1 MSTAPKPF
9 PAFHIFDVSSER
21 EVDQVNTRVE
31 DGKTITETTK
41 VKKTVLLPF
50 CFKFPSRT
58 EREEADIVRA
68 VWWTK
73 FMERGVTTEAML
85 IKRYTN
91 EGGTLPNEYRQ
102 LLEQLQTEFL
112 DVQVKLTEAETLHKD
127 EPDILRPLRY
137 RFFDLREKITEIHRS
152 QAPYFENT
160 AEAKARQKHIEWLV
174 LNMTYHKK
182 MNADETLGEWVP
194 FFAGKTMDEKLDY
207 YDKLVEKEDELWAKA
222 KSMLELLATF
232 YSSSGGNISSEEI
245 NDFLLEEALK
255 NAPAES
261 ATIES
266 KS

>member
-1 MSTAPKPF
+1 MSTPKPF
-9 PAFHIFDVSSER
+9 PAFHQFTVDSER
-21 EVDQVNTRVE
+21 EIDQVNTRVE

-41 VKKTVLLPF
+41 VKKTVSLPF
-50 CFKFPSRT
+50 CLKLPSRT

-91 EGGTLPNEYRQ
+91 EGGTLPNEYRT

-182 MNADETLGEWVP
+182 MNADESVGEWEP
-194 FFAGKTMDEKLDY
+194 FFTGKTMDDKLDY

-245 NDFLLEEALK
+245 SDFLLEEALK
-255 NAPAES
+255 NGVKDPAAETPAS
-261 ATIES
+261 
-266 KS
+266 